1 MFKIDNH
8 HDGDTTWFIGDLC
21 INGCQTFTLA
31 EAEEVFA
38 EYDVSDEHRAD
49 VYKHLPQPD
58 WGMEG
63 VTEYVR
69 WDVAANPNTPAD
81 VLTTLGTD
89 HAEGVR
95 WGVACNPN
103 TPADVLTTLSTDHSV
118 YVRQY
123 VAENPNTPAGV
134 LTTLSTD
141 PDAGVRRGVAENPS
155 TPASVLTTLS
165 TDSDAWV
172 RWGVARHPSTQ
183 KPM

>member
-1 MFKIDNH
+1 MHKIDNH
-8 HDGDTTWFIGDLC
+8 HGGKTTWFIGDLC

-31 EAEEVFA
+31 NAEDVFA

-58 WGMEG
+58 WDMEG
-63 VTEYVR
+63 
-69 WDVAANPNTPAD
+69 AD
-81 VLTTLGTD
+81 TD
-89 HAEGVR
+89 
-95 WGVACNPN
+95 
-103 TPADVLTTLSTDHSV
+103 T
-118 YVRQY
+118 
-123 VAENPNTPAGV
+123 
-134 LTTLSTD
+134 
-141 PDAGVRRGVAENPS
+141 RRGVAENPS